1 MNELDDIH
9 INQACASNAHKVAM
23 AWDTKSIGPKVDMTD
38 NNYKFQKG
46 ERKNMEK
53 ACEIRHPHV
62 VPQVGTPEGRQRI
75 RECMEG
81 TTEDSFNRMLVEATK
96 LIDRQAERIKAK
108 DAVLTYL
115 RDNVSRD
122 NMLSIQSIETLC
134 KQGLR
139 GNKNAVKNMEKSL
152 KGGA

>member
-1 MNELDDIH
+1 MKCQL
-9 INQACASNAHKVAM
+9 
-23 AWDTKSIGPKVDMTD
+23 
-38 NNYKFQKG
+38 Y
-46 ERKNMEK
+46 
-53 ACEIRHPHV
+53 V

-75 RECMEG
+75 RECLEG
-81 TTEDSFNRMLVEATK
+81 ATEDSFNRMLVEATK
-96 LIDRQAERIKAK
+96 CVDRQAEQIEAKDAEIERLKADIRIMVEKAADTHLAGYRELGSKLAAREQKIDEIKKKLNAK